1 MAFPPLYKGIPA
13 HYDDSD
19 SKQKTITPLNHLI
32 FKLLTSKVI
41 VNTFFIKIKSRGHRP
56 LDRIID
62 NIRQMH
68 FSRNSKI
75 VQFMQQYELVKE
87 FGEGVDCMFREMAEA
102 GNPAPE
108 YKQVEFMVK
117 VKLTSAMRD
126 ENVEKN

>member
-1 MAFPPLYKGIPA
+1 
-13 HYDDSD
+13 
-19 SKQKTITPLNHLI
+19 
-32 FKLLTSKVI
+32 
-41 VNTFFIKIKSRGHRP
+41 
-56 LDRIID
+56 
-62 NIRQMH
+62 MH

-75 VQFMQQYELVKE
+75 VQFTQQYELVKE